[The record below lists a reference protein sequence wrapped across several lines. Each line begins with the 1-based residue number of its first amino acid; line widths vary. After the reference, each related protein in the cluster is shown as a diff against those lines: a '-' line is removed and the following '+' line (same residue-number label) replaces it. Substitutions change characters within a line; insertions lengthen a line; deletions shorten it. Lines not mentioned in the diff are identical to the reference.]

1 MTPLLTIN
9 LIRTLFIAFSAYIG
23 AMVGEVLFPNRWLG
37 AAAGLAFGL
46 GVVLADRLLKGVSLR
61 LFSSATFGLL
71 MGTICAR
78 LFFASDI
85 LRDVKPEH
93 QWVIS
98 LAVYAGC
105 AYLGAMLAVR
115 SNRQDFSLIIP
126 YVRFRQTAVQ
136 DAPLLL
142 DSNIIIDGRITEICA
157 TGFLSSSLIVPRFVL
172 EELQRLAD
180 SSDTLKRERGRRAL
194 DRLQQMQ
201 RQPGL
206 SVSVPE
212 AELEGDHPTDSKL
225 IQFARMLDARI
236 LTNDSNLCAIARL
249 QGVTALNLHELARV
263 LRPILAAGDEVEL
276 ALSKEGREAH
286 QAVGYL
292 PDGTMIVVNHA
303 RERLGHTVLVAISS
317 VLQTSAGRMFF
328 AEMRT

>member
-1 MTPLLTIN
+1 M
-9 LIRTLFIAFSAYIG
+9 
-23 AMVGEVLFPNRWLG
+23 
-37 AAAGLAFGL
+37 
-46 GVVLADRLLKGVSLR
+46 
-61 LFSSATFGLL
+61 
-71 MGTICAR
+71 
-78 LFFASDI
+78 
-85 LRDVKPEH
+85 
-93 QWVIS
+93 
-98 LAVYAGC
+98 
-105 AYLGAMLAVR
+105 
-115 SNRQDFSLIIP
+115 
-126 YVRFRQTAVQ
+126 
-136 DAPLLL
+136 
-142 DSNIIIDGRITEICA
+142 
-157 TGFLSSSLIVPRFVL
+157 PRFVL

-194 DRLQQMQ
+194 DRLQHMQ